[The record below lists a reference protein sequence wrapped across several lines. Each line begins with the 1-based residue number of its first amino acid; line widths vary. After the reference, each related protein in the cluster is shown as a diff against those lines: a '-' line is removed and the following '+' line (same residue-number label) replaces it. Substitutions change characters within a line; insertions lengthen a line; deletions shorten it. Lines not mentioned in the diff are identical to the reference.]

1 MVRDV
6 GLVVGQPAH
15 GVVAKVDVLERQ
27 APQPFERS
35 ELEELLETSQL
46 VVGEVDLSQG
56 PAQGEAVS
64 DFGQPVTTQP
74 EVLEGPKR
82 G

>member
-15 GVVAKVDVLERQ
+15 GVVAKVNVLERQ
-27 APQPFERS
+27 APQPFERG

-46 VVGEVDLSQG
+46 IVGKVDLSQG
-56 PAQGEAVS
+56 SAQGEAVPN
-64 DFGQPVTTQP
+64 FGQPVTAQP
-74 EVLEGPKR
+74 EVLKSPKR